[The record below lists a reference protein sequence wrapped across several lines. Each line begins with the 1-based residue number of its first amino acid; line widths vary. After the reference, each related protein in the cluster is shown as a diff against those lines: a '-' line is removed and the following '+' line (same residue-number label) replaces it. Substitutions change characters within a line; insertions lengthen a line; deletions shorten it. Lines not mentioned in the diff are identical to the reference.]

1 MTERRIKTLRRV
13 IFFAEIAK
21 LIYYKKGFK
30 KELLSEGCSRENGS
44 VMLSAKLQK
53 GKILLT
59 HQHTGHGKE
68 K

>member
-30 KELLSEGCSRENGS
+30 KEQLSEGCYRENGS
-44 VMLSAKLQK
+44 VTLSAKLQK

-59 HQHTGHGKE
+59 YQHTRRGKE